1 MVFLE
6 TKFAKAVRAKTVELQ
21 KTTQEMLAEAM
32 NAALASHG
40 HKAVFPVGHERFRVR
55 KNSVAAPRKADRT
68 SEGRSGRTSISGWFE
83 AEHLDYASSVA
94 CELGQTLQQIA
105 EAGLRLIMRRLRK

>member
-6 TKFAKAVRAKTVELQ
+6 TKFAKTVRAKTVELE

-32 NAALASHG
+32 NAALVSHG
-40 HKAVFPVGHERFRVR
+40 RKAVFHVGHERFRVR

-68 SEGRSGRTSISGWFE
+68 SLGRSGRTSISGWFD
-83 AEHLDYASSVA
+83 AENLDYAASVA
-94 CELGQTLQQIA
+94 CELGVTLQQLA
-105 EAGLRLIMRRLRK
+105 NAGLRLVMRRLKK